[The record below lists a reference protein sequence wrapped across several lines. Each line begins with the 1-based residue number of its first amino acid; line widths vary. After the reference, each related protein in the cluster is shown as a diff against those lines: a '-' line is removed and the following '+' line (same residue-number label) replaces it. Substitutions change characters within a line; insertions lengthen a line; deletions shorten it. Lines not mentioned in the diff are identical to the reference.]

1 VSIADCNVAPR
12 NSARPLAELLRL
24 AAPTVAQMA
33 SYTVMQFI
41 DTWMLAHVGPTAA
54 AAGANGGMLAFS
66 LLAFGI
72 GVLLVVNTLVSQRFG
87 AGDYVG
93 CGEYLWQ
100 GVWFAVIF
108 AAALLLMLPAV
119 GPIFGWM
126 KHAPL
131 LKQLETRYSLI
142 VIPAAGIKLLGVA
155 FQQFLLATNRP
166 RRVFVSTAC
175 GIAVNAGAAA
185 MLIFGV
191 RAVGIPALGVAGSA
205 WGQNIGVSVETG
217 LAILLATLPAQ
228 RRLFPMSRW
237 WPNREK
243 MTQLI
248 RIGAP
253 TGGQLLSDVLAW
265 TLFSLSV
272 LAPFGTDAMAAN
284 AFMMRYMVVS
294 FMPAFGMST
303 AVTALVGRY
312 LGAGRPDLAAARVR
326 LAFRLTAAYMLG
338 CGLCF
343 FLGRHAL
350 IALFTT
356 DPTIQKIGGELLIFA
371 AVYQFFDAMYIVYN
385 GALMGAGDTL
395 IPSLATATLCWGV
408 TVTGGYFVARH
419 FPQLGPGGPWL
430 AATAYGTTVGIFMF
444 FRFRRTSRHWQGEN
458 ATNGGLLLA
467 GSASDGGPT
476 R

>member
-1 VSIADCNVAPR
+1 MTIAECNVDAHK
-12 NSARPLAELLRL
+12 SARPLAELLHL

-41 DTWMLAHVGPTAA
+41 DTWMLSHVGPTAA

-87 AGDYVG
+87 AGDSVG

-100 GVWFAVIF
+100 GIWFAILF
-108 AAALLLMLPAV
+108 AAVLLLMLPAL

-131 LKQLETRYSLI
+131 LAEWETRYSRI
-142 VIPAAGIKLLGVA
+142 VIPAAGIKLIGVA

-166 RRVFVSTAC
+166 RRVLVSTAC

-191 RAVGIPALGVAGSA
+191 RAIGIPALGVAGSA
-205 WGQNIGVSVETG
+205 WGQNIGVAVETG
-217 LAILLATLPAQ
+217 LAIVLATLPAQ
-228 RRLFPMSRW
+228 RRLFPLSHC
-237 WPNREK
+237 WPNWQK
-243 MTQLI
+243 MRQLI

-253 TGGQLLSDVLAW
+253 TGGQLLSDILAW
-265 TLFSLSV
+265 SLFSLSV
-272 LAPFGTDAMAAN
+272 LAPFGIDAMAAN

-294 FMPAFGMST
+294 FMPAFGMSN

-312 LGAGRPDLAAARVR
+312 LGARRPDIAADRVR
-326 LAFRLTAAYMLG
+326 LAFRVTAAYMLA

-356 DPTIQKIGGELLIFA
+356 DPTIQKIGGELLVFA
-371 AVYQFFDAMYIVYN
+371 AVYQFFDAMYIIYN

-395 IPSLATATLCWGV
+395 IPSLATATLCWTV
-408 TVTGGYFVARH
+408 TVTGGYFVASH
-419 FPQLGPGGPWL
+419 FPQLGPGGPWI
-430 AATAYGTTVGIFMF
+430 AATTYGTTVGIFMF
-444 FRFRRTSRHWQGEN
+444 FRFRRTSRRWQTET
-458 ATNGGLLLA
+458 ATNGGPLLA
-467 GSASDGGPT
+467 LQ